1 MRLKQLESLLEDVE
15 PFREPNN
22 ELEQYPTGAHLAACV
37 LAEAHARGDVEGR
50 VVADLGVGGG
60 VLAIA
65 SLLAGARRV
74 VGVDV
79 DPGALEL
86 CRDNCDAFE
95 PALRPTLRLGS
106 IPEDVARWNADPRA
120 VAAADEADE
129 EDEERD
135 DAGSSSSESEDLA
148 AVEKE
153 GREEEGRDD
162 PSSLPSG
169 RDGGPLRADTV
180 VMNPPFGTRARG
192 VDVRFL
198 RCALGVARTAVYS
211 LHKSSTRA
219 YLERHALHV
228 LRAASATV
236 LAELRY
242 ELPRVYAHHRKD
254 SVTIEV
260 DLWRFEPPAD
270 GVVGGGGE
278 GAEGAEG
285 AEDSSADVDVSVEE
299 RQRRARIELR
309 YAGERNRF
317 GDGGIGLDRHPGG
330 GGRPG
335 TGGKG
340 ARGAEAAGRG
350 GRGGGGRG
358 GGGRRGRGGGGGA
371 PRVVIR

>member
-317 GDGGIGLDRHPGG
+317 GDGGIGLDRHPGRG
-330 GGRPG
+330 SARDGREG
-335 TGGKG
+335 SASG
-340 ARGAEAAGRG
+340 RRRRG
-350 GRGGGGRG
+350 GAGGEAGEGE
-358 GGGRRGRGGGGGA
+358 GGRRGRGGGGGA